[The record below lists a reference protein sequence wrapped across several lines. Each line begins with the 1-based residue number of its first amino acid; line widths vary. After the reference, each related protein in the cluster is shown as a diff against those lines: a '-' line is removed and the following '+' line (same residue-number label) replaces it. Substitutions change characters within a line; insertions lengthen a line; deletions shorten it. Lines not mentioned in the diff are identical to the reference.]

1 MREISESIIPKEEK
15 DVTRISVTF
24 LINSPQARIA
34 TITNLK
40 VILDVAMN
48 RS

>member
-1 MREISESIIPKEEK
+1 MRQISESIIPKEEK

-34 TITNLK
+34 SITNLK
-40 VILDVAMN
+40 IILALAMN
-48 RS
+48 KS